1 MKPAAAVMVVLMM
14 TTGIAGAQPQKNAS
28 DTKLDQI
35 IEREWEWG
43 LKEFPNAATYVG
55 DPRYNDRWPDSSPAA
70 IERRNAH
77 ARALVTE
84 LEAIDRNTLTPEGRL
99 NYDLLLRDARLA
111 VEAQK
116 FPGELVP
123 LNQMGGVHQDVADL
137 IQMQPRQTVEDYD
150 KVIQRLRGITTLVD
164 QDIALM
170 RRGLAAGVTPPRI
183 TLRDVEKLIGEL
195 LVDDPTQNSIYE
207 VAFTEMPES
216 IPAEEQKRLRV
227 EAAKVISESVI
238 PAYRR
243 LQQYFAK
250 EYYPGTREAI
260 GLSSVPDGREWY
272 DYQVRVMT
280 TTDMTA
286 DEIHQLGLSEVKRI
300 RGEMESIRK
309 QTGFEGTLLEFFNF
323 LRTDPRFFYTEKE
336 DLLAGYRNISKRI
349 DPELTRL
356 FGKLPRLPYGVVAVP
371 EYSEKTQTTAYYQPG
386 SPEAHRSGYFYAN
399 TYDLAARPKW
409 EMEAL
414 TVHEAVPG
422 HHLQIAIAQE
432 LENVP
437 NFRRHGGYTAF
448 VEGWGLYSESLGPE
462 LGLYT
467 DPYSKFGQL
476 TYEMWRAIR
485 LVVDTGMHSKGWTRD
500 QAIRYFKEN
509 AGKSEHDIRVEIDR
523 YIVWPG
529 QALAYK
535 IGELKIKELRA
546 LATRELGA
554 KFDIRDFHD
563 TVLGAGA
570 LPLSIL
576 ETRVKEW
583 ITSQKK
589 NPKTE

>member
-1 MKPAAAVMVVLMM
+1 MAVLMT
-14 TTGIAGAQPQKNAS
+14 TTGIAASEPQKNPEE
-28 DTKLDQI
+28 TKLYQI
-35 IEREWEWG
+35 IDREWEWM
-43 LKEFPNAATYVG
+43 LQEFPNAATYVG
-55 DPRYNDRWPDSSPAA
+55 DPRYDDLWPDSSPEA
-70 IERRNAH
+70 IERRDAH
-77 ARALVTE
+77 ARALVDE
-84 LEAIDRNTLTPEGRL
+84 LEGLDRERLSPEGRL
-99 NYDLLLRDARLA
+99 NYDLMLRNARLT

-137 IQMQPRQTVEDYD
+137 LQMQPRRTVEEYE
-150 KVIQRLRGITTLVD
+150 KVIQRLRGVATLVD

-170 RRGLAAGVTPPRI
+170 RRGLEAGVTPPRI
-183 TLRDVEKLIGEL
+183 TLRDVEKRIAEL
-195 LVDDPTQNSIYE
+195 VVDDPAQSSIYE
-207 VAFTEMPES
+207 VAFDQMPSS
-216 IPAEEQKRLRV
+216 ISSAEQKRLRE
-227 EAAKVISESVI
+227 EAAKVIRESVI
-238 PAYRR
+238 PAYGR
-243 LQQYFAK
+243 LQQFFAK

-260 GLSSVPDGREWY
+260 GLSSVPDGRSWY

-280 TTDMTA
+280 TTDMTS

-309 QTGFEGTLLEFFNF
+309 QTGFEGTLQEFFDF
-323 LRTDPRFFYTEKE
+323 LRTDPRFFYTDKE
-336 DLLAGYRNISKRI
+336 EFLAGYRNIAKRI

-356 FGKLPRLPYGVVAVP
+356 FGRLPRLTYGVLPVP
-371 EYSEKTQTTAYYQPG
+371 EYSERTQTTAYYQPG
-386 SPEAHRSGYFYAN
+386 SPEAHRPGYFYAN
-399 TYDLAARPKW
+399 TWDLASRPKW

-422 HHLQIAIAQE
+422 HHLQISLAQE

-437 NFRRHGGYTAF
+437 SFRRHGGYTAF

-462 LGLYT
+462 LGLYK

-485 LVVDTGMHSKGWTRD
+485 LVVDTGMHAKGWTRD
-500 QAIRYFKEN
+500 QAIQYFKEN

-546 LATRELGA
+546 LATRELGG
-554 KFDIRDFHD
+554 KFDIRGFHD
-563 TVLGAGA
+563 TVLGAGP

-576 ETRVKEW
+576 ETRVREW
-583 ITSQKK
+583 IASEKGR
-589 NPKTE
+589 

>member
-1 MKPAAAVMVVLMM
+1 MKLTAAVMVVLMTT
-14 TTGIAGAQPQKNAS
+14 TTGISGAEPQKSAAE
-28 DTKLDQI
+28 TKLYQI
-35 IEREWEWG
+35 IDREWEWN
-43 LKEFPNAATYVG
+43 LREFPTTATYVG
-55 DPRYNDRWPDSSPAA
+55 DSRYDDKWSDSSAEA
-70 IERRNAH
+70 IELRNAH
-77 ARALVTE
+77 TRALAEE
-84 LEAIDRNTLTPEGRL
+84 LAAIDRNALSSEGRL
-99 NYDLLLRDARLA
+99 NYDLMLRDVRLA
-111 VEAQK
+111 VEGQK

-137 IQMQPRQTVEDYD
+137 MQMQPRRTVAEYE
-150 KVIQRLRGITTLVD
+150 KLLERLRGVATLVD
-164 QDIALM
+164 QEIALM

-183 TLRDVEKLIGEL
+183 TLRDVEKLISEL
-195 LVDDPTQNSIYE
+195 VVDDPTQNAIYE
-207 VAFTEMPES
+207 VAFAEMHAS
-216 IPAEEQKRLRV
+216 IPPAEQKRIR
-227 EAAKVISESVI
+227 EEGAKVIGESVI

-243 LQQYFAK
+243 LLDFFAK
-250 EYYPGTREAI
+250 EYYPKTREAI
-260 GLSSVPDGREWY
+260 GLSSVPDGRDWY

-286 DEIHQLGLSEVKRI
+286 EEIHQLGLSEVSRI
-300 RGEMESIRK
+300 RGQMESIRK
-309 QTGFEGTLLEFFNF
+309 QTGFEGSLQEFFIF
-323 LRTDPRFFYTEKE
+323 LRTDPRFFFTEKE
-336 DLLAGYRNISKRI
+336 ELLAEYRNISKRI

-356 FGKLPRLPYGVVAVP
+356 FGKLPRLTYGVIPVP
-371 EYSEKTQTTAYYQPG
+371 EYSEKNQTTAYYMPG
-386 SPEAHRSGYFYAN
+386 SPQAHRPGYFYAN
-399 TYDLAARPKW
+399 TYDLASRPKW

-422 HHLQIAIAQE
+422 HHLQIALAQE

-437 NFRRHGGYTAF
+437 NFRRFGGYTAF

-485 LVVDTGMHSKGWTRD
+485 LVVDTGMHAKGWTRD
-500 QAIRYFKEN
+500 QAIEYFKQN

-546 LATRELGA
+546 LATRELGEN
-554 KFDIRDFHD
+554 FEIRGFHD
-563 TVLGAGA
+563 VVLGAGP

-576 ETRVKEW
+576 EARVKEW
-583 ITSQKK
+583 IAGEKRSSQ
-589 NPKTE
+589 

>member
-1 MKPAAAVMVVLMM
+1 MKLIAACMAVLMT
-14 TTGIAGAQPQKNAS
+14 TTGIAAAEPQKNPEE
-28 DTKLDQI
+28 TKLYQI
-35 IEREWEWG
+35 IDREWEWM
-43 LKEFPNAATYVG
+43 LQEFPNAATYVG
-55 DPRYNDRWPDSSPAA
+55 DPRYDDLWPDSSPEA
-70 IERRNAH
+70 IERREEH
-77 ARALVTE
+77 ARALVDE
-84 LEAIDRNTLTPEGRL
+84 LEGLDRERLSPEGRL
-99 NYDLLLRDARLA
+99 NYDLMLRNARLT

-137 IQMQPRQTVEDYD
+137 LQMQPRRTVEEYE
-150 KVIQRLRGITTLVD
+150 KVIQRLRGVATLVD

-170 RRGLAAGVTPPRI
+170 RRGLEAGVTPPRI
-183 TLRDVEKLIGEL
+183 TLRDVEKRIAEL
-195 LVDDPTQNSIYE
+195 VVDDPAQSSIYE
-207 VAFTEMPES
+207 VAFDQMPSS
-216 IPAEEQKRLRV
+216 ISSAEQKRLRE
-227 EAAKVISESVI
+227 EAAKVIRESVI
-238 PAYRR
+238 PAYGR
-243 LQQYFAK
+243 LQQFFAK

-260 GLSSVPDGREWY
+260 GLSSVPDGRSWY

-280 TTDMTA
+280 TTDMTS

-309 QTGFEGTLLEFFNF
+309 QTGFEGTLQEFFDF
-323 LRTDPRFFYTEKE
+323 LRTDPRFFYTDKE
-336 DLLAGYRNISKRI
+336 ELLAGYRNIAKRI

-356 FGKLPRLPYGVVAVP
+356 FGKLPRLTYGVLPVP
-371 EYSEKTQTTAYYQPG
+371 EYSERTQTTAYYQPG
-386 SPEAHRSGYFYAN
+386 SPEARRPGYFYAN
-399 TYDLAARPKW
+399 TWDLASRPKW

-422 HHLQIAIAQE
+422 HHLQISLAQE

-437 NFRRHGGYTAF
+437 SFRRHGGYTAF

-485 LVVDTGMHSKGWTRD
+485 LVVDTGMHAKGWTRD
-500 QAIRYFKEN
+500 QAIQYFKEN

-546 LATRELGA
+546 LATRELGE
-554 KFDIRDFHD
+554 KFDIRGFHD
-563 TVLGAGA
+563 TVLGAGP

-576 ETRVKEW
+576 ETRVREW
-583 ITSQKK
+583 IASEKG
-589 NPKTE
+589 